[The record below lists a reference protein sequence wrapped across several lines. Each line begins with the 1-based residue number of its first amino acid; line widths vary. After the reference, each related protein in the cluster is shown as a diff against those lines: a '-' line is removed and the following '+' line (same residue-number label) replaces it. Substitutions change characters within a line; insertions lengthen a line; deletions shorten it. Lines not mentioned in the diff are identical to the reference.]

1 MSYYDKIIINKREYT
16 IFTGILSFY
25 FLANYL
31 YRYKIERRKTIMNKL
46 LNTVKSKALSV
57 KEKALNKA
65 MPALLA
71 VAGVLSTIV
80 PGYAL
85 PGEGTSPETLITSI
99 IGIVLT
105 LARYIG
111 IVLVVT
117 GVFQLVMAYKD
128 DNADSKTRGVQLA
141 IVGVILIGLKTLL
154 TTAGLI

>member
-1 MSYYDKIIINKREYT
+1 
-16 IFTGILSFY
+16 
-25 FLANYL
+25 
-31 YRYKIERRKTIMNKL
+31 MNKL

-128 DNADSKTRGVQLA
+128 DNADSKTRGIQLA
-141 IVGVILIGLKTLL
+141 ICGVILIGLEAVL
-154 TTAGLI
+154 TAAGIL

>member
-1 MSYYDKIIINKREYT
+1 MKN
-16 IFTGILSFY
+16 
-25 FLANYL
+25 
-31 YRYKIERRKTIMNKL
+31 L
-46 LNTVKSKALSV
+46 LNTVKTKALSV

-71 VAGVLSTIV
+71 FAALISTIV
-80 PGYAL
+80 PGFAL
-85 PGEGTSPETLITSI
+85 PGEGTSPEALITSI